1 MKNQKSMSALD
12 IVIIGG
18 GMITYDLLL
27 PSVYHL
33 QRTGY
38 VNKIKVC
45 ALDSAPLKALKNS
58 KEISEAFPGQ
68 DFEAY
73 PSISEPVEN
82 KFPDL
87 YKEVIAMMKPR
98 QMVVVAM

>member
-1 MKNQKSMSALD
+1 MKNLKSMSALD
-12 IVIIGG
+12 LVIIGG

-33 QRTGY
+33 QRMGY
-38 VNKIKVC
+38 INDIKVC

-58 KEISEAFPGQ
+58 KEILEAFPGQ

-73 PSISEPVEN
+73 PSISEPEEK

-87 YKEVIAMMKPR
+87 FKEILAKIKPR
-98 QMVVVAM
+98 QMI